1 VTGLLGDQAYT
12 ARALLDAGEVTGDS
26 SYLDRTIE
34 VADILAARF
43 AHRDSDGKVAGF
55 YDVWDEAPEVGRLRD
70 RQKSLQDNAVC
81 AEVFIR
87 LHHLTR
93 DETYVETARGTLEA
107 FVAAHSQMGY
117 FASGY
122 AKAVDMLLNPPA
134 VVNIVGDEEAAGP
147 LHQAAL
153 ALDLPSRIV
162 QVLDP
167 ARDAERLAALY
178 LPPEPAGAAYVCIG
192 TMCSSPVT
200 SPDGL
205 EETVREMQSMTGQRG
220 A

>member
-1 VTGLLGDQAYT
+1 
-12 ARALLDAGEVTGDS
+12 
-26 SYLDRTIE
+26 
-34 VADILAARF
+34 
-43 AHRDSDGKVAGF
+43 
-55 YDVWDEAPEVGRLRD
+55 
-70 RQKSLQDNAVC
+70 
-81 AEVFIR
+81 
-87 LHHLTR
+87 
-93 DETYVETARGTLEA
+93 
-107 FVAAHSQMGY
+107 
-117 FASGY
+117 
-122 AKAVDMLLNPPA
+122 MLLNPPA
-134 VVNIVGDEEAAGP
+134 VVNIVGDEEATGP

-178 LPPEPAGAAYVCIG
+178 LPPDPAGAAYVCIG